1 MSPRNYR
8 RQLLKDANFCYD
20 RKIFQKVGLSFN
32 EIIQGSGKYKH
43 NKIVKLRISELR
55 NIIS

>member
-32 EIIQGSGKYKH
+32 EIIQGSGKYKDS
-43 NKIVKLRISELR
+43 KIVKLKINESRNTIS
-55 NIIS
+55 